1 MVDADHPSKQ
11 SPWHE
16 GERTIQAR
24 YGIAERMEA
33 VGQKIIRDF
42 MPDQHRTFYQRLPF
56 LVLAAVDEAGAPWAT
71 LLEGAPG
78 FMISPDPWTLRV
90 EALPGVGDPV
100 REAIAPE
107 APVGMLGID
116 LHTRRRNRVNGN
128 VAGRGS
134 GGFSVTVAQA
144 FGNCPQY
151 IQTRAFSFVR
161 PPATSF
167 EGPIERARTLDPS
180 AREMIAAAD
189 TFFVASYLDV
199 EGDRTKRAID
209 VSHRGGK
216 PGFIRIDGDVLTI
229 PDFGGNLQFNT
240 LGNLLLNPRAGVV
253 FVDFE
258 SGDVLQLSGSTE
270 VVFEGEEIASFQGA
284 ERLWRLRVE
293 QIVRRRG
300 ALGLRWKFGEYSPY
314 SLMTGSWE

>member
-1 MVDADHPSKQ
+1 MVDTEHSSKQ
-11 SPWHE
+11 SPWHQ

-24 YGIAERMEA
+24 YGVADRMQA

-78 FMISPDPWTLRV
+78 FMISPDPRTLRID
-90 EALPGVGDPV
+90 ALPGVGDPV
-100 REAIAPE
+100 REAIAAE
-107 APVGMLGID
+107 APVGMLGIE
-116 LHTRRRNRVNGN
+116 LHTRRRNRMNGN
-128 VAGRGS
+128 IAGRDS
-134 GGFSVTVAQA
+134 GGFSVTVGQA

-151 IQTRAFSFVR
+151 IQTRASSYAR
-161 PPATSF
+161 PPGTSF
-167 EGPIERARTLDPS
+167 EGPSERAQTLDPP

-189 TFFVASYLDV
+189 TFFVASYVDV
-199 EGDRTKRAID
+199 EGDRAKRAID

-216 PGFIRIDGDVLTI
+216 PGFLRIDGDGLTI
-229 PDFGGNLQFNT
+229 PDFGGNLHFNT
-240 LGNLLLNPRAGVV
+240 LGNLLLNPRAGLV
-253 FVDFE
+253 FVDFK

-284 ERLWRLRVE
+284 ERLWRFRVE
-293 QIVRRRG
+293 QVVRRRG
-300 ALGLRWKFGEYSPY
+300 ALGLRWEFGEYSPY
-314 SLMTGSWE
+314 SLSTGSWE